1 MRKNIIL
8 KTVGLSILSVVLVL
22 ILSGCKGNNQQSAKD
37 SWSNQEP
44 DANSE
49 ELKKPISQD
58 DLDKELEA
66 IEKDLKNITADD
78 LNDADLNENNL

>member
-1 MRKNIIL
+1 MRKNFIL

-22 ILSGCKGNNQQSAKD
+22 ILSGCKGNNQQGAKD
-37 SWSNQEP
+37 SGSNQEP

-58 DLDKELEA
+58 DLDKELGA